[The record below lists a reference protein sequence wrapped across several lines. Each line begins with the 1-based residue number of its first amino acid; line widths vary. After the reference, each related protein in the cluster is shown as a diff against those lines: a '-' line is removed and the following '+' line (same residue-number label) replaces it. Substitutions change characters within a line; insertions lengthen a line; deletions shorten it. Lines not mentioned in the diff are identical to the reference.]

1 MNIADKQA
9 VIKAVFLLT
18 VYYEMEP
25 TSDEKG
31 ILPNSKIIKNLI
43 NFGSTYN
50 ITDKLACYH
59 LAIFAIIIWTMIFLH
74 TCTALN

>member
-1 MNIADKQA
+1 LFLEWKDPIVYLSFYPFEKPFLIVYYKKMNIADKQA

-31 ILPNSKIIKNLI
+31 ILPGY
-43 NFGSTYN
+43 F
-50 ITDKLACYH
+50 
-59 LAIFAIIIWTMIFLH
+59 
-74 TCTALN
+74 

>member
-31 ILPNSKIIKNLI
+31 ILPGY
-43 NFGSTYN
+43 F
-50 ITDKLACYH
+50 
-59 LAIFAIIIWTMIFLH
+59 
-74 TCTALN
+74 

>member
-18 VYYEMEP
+18 VFYEMEP

-31 ILPNSKIIKNLI
+31 ILPDY
-43 NFGSTYN
+43 F
-50 ITDKLACYH
+50 
-59 LAIFAIIIWTMIFLH
+59 
-74 TCTALN
+74 